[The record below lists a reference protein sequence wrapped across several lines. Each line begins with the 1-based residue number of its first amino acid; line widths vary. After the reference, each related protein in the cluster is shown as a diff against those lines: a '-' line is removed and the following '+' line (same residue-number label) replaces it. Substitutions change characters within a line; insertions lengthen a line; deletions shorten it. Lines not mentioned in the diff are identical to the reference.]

1 MDFKELVRHIWRFKW
16 FLLAIPIIT
25 VVIVNYKT
33 KDLPRQYQSQALIS
47 AGVADQNKSAIPGL
61 PNLDFFKE
69 NQQFTNIIEKIKL
82 KKVMSILS
90 YKLIIH
96 DLENPNHQ
104 FEPSSKMIDSM
115 SASEKEDALKEF
127 KARLARQETMSLNDP
142 ESARL
147 YNIIAS
153 KYYDDESINKSLIV
167 AHSDGS
173 DFISVTFT
181 SGNPELAAFVVNTL
195 SEAFLA
201 INDADQDVSQGN
213 SIATLDSVVKQK
225 RALMVSKNDSLSRF
239 KNNSGVLNVE
249 KQSETAYAQIIAAQS
264 KRADALRE
272 IQNDQGALAA
282 VESKLKNGDPYAN
295 NDHLIADNRRAD
307 ALRSELSV
315 VNRKKVD
322 DIYNPSAL
330 AADNRRLDSLNTLI
344 NAEVLKQAGP
354 NTIID
359 PSAART
365 ALIQQHNDLGV
376 KLAAA
381 KNGIS
386 SIDREIASITSSY
399 NKMVPYDANIAN
411 YQREADQATKD
422 YVDALNRFNLAQ
434 TAQSVGAKV
443 KIAQYGV
450 IGAPEPS
457 KRKVFIIVAG
467 VGSFIFCFAIVVALF
482 FLDGR
487 IKTPYQLARDTGIPV
502 IGSLNLI
509 KNPNDSIRDIWHN
522 EANWDDVAFK
532 NLLRSLRLDIA
543 NAMLDDNSKI
553 LGITSLAP
561 EEGRS
566 FIATNLAY
574 AFAMTGK
581 LVMLIASETQALE
594 NASNVPQLGDNF
606 ENFLVRREIHVDHL
620 ITTLK
625 KNDNGVS
632 LLEMQNSANVR
643 AGFDLLK
650 NEFDII
656 IIDINSFRDLNIAKE
671 WLLFTDKS
679 VAVFKAGREMNDRD
693 KELLNQLKTQPGFM
707 GWIMNRVKL
716 TNKAVA

>member
-1 MDFKELVRHIWRFKW
+1 MDFKELFRHIWRFKW

-25 VVIVNYKT
+25 VVIVNYET
-33 KDLPRQYQSQALIS
+33 KDMPRQYQSQALIS

-104 FEPSSKMIDSM
+104 FEASSKMIDSM

-282 VESKLKNGDPYAN
+282 VEAKLKNGDPYAN